1 MVVDDNA
8 DAADLM
14 GVWLE
19 SQGHEVRVCLDPI
32 EALAAASVR
41 PAQVY
46 VLDIGLPGMD
56 GNALARRL
64 REDPRN
70 RDATLIALT
79 GYGQA
84 QDILQSKEAGFDQH
98 FVKPA
103 DPSRLAAVID
113 SLPRPGA
120 P

>member
-1 MVVDDNA
+1 
-8 DAADLM
+8 
-14 GVWLE
+14 
-19 SQGHEVRVCLDPI
+19 
-32 EALAAASVR
+32 
-41 PAQVY
+41 
-46 VLDIGLPGMD
+46 MD
-56 GNALARRL
+56 GNTLARRL

-113 SLPRPGA
+113 SLPRPGGS
-120 P
+120 